1 MSFWRHIVLDI
12 DLKYDFDRPY
22 NVIGAS
28 GADSDTGVEIS
39 PYSEKLP
46 TPINTAESIHS
57 NSSTPYPMFLNCFT
71 LLTSLYALPPSHAQC
86 ITMVG
91 LKDRI
96 CCANCEYPGELCL
109 IKVIDSRISA
119 MFEHDL
125 DIIPTWSP
133 FFKKKRARCDPKN
146 PLPPVISIRLIDIVF
161 DISFKLTL
169 YG

>member
-1 MSFWRHIVLDI
+1 MSFCKHIILDI
-12 DLKYDFDRPY
+12 DLKDDFDCPY

-28 GADSDTGVEIS
+28 CVDSDTGVEIL

-46 TPINTAESIHS
+46 TPINMAELIHS

-71 LLTSLYALPPSHAQC
+71 LLTSIYVLPPSHAQC

-96 CCANCEYPGELCL
+96 CSANCEYPGELCL

-125 DIIPTWSP
+125 DIIPT
-133 FFKKKRARCDPKN
+133 
-146 PLPPVISIRLIDIVF
+146 
-161 DISFKLTL
+161 
-169 YG
+169 